1 MNNNTKNSRCQAVQ
15 KILQK
20 TAIKKQSNKKTIAW
34 LESIGESEK
43 AAKIEQCASHLGITY
58 ENGIAK
64 VVQADFCRER
74 ICSVC
79 AWRRQA
85 KFYAQ
90 MVPTIDYLSERK
102 YKFLFLT
109 LTAKNVQTKAELK
122 TLVDNM
128 LNAYHLFQRR
138 REIRRTWKGMCRSV
152 EITHTVEKGFHPHI
166 HCIIAVDENYFKG
179 DYLSQ
184 EFIRNVWQEC
194 LRVNYKPMVN
204 IKRIKDKEKGI
215 KETFKYAFKPS
226 DKAEDMAALYSAF
239 LGVLKGKRLV
249 SFSGVF
255 AKVRKVLKFADF
267 ETVLTDELQGKV
279 RTYELYRFDVTGGIY
294 AYQERLKL

>member
-1 MNNNTKNSRCQAVQ
+1 MNNNTKKSRCQAVQ

-20 TAIKKQSNKKTIAW
+20 TAIKKQSNKKTIVW
-34 LESIGESEK
+34 LESIGEAEK
-43 AAKIEQCASHLGITY
+43 AAKIEQCATHLGITY
-58 ENGIAK
+58 ENGVAK

-109 LTAKNVQTKAELK
+109 LTAKNVETKAELK
-122 TLVDNM
+122 TLVDKM
-128 LNAYHLFQRR
+128 LNAYKLLQNR

-152 EITHTVEKGFHPHI
+152 EITHTAEKGFHPHI
-166 HCIIAVDENYFKG
+166 HCIVAVDENYFKA

-194 LRVNYKPMVN
+194 MRVNYKPLVN

-226 DKAEDMAALYSAF
+226 DKAEDMAALYGAF

-255 AKVRKVLKFADF
+255 AKVRKLLKFADF
-267 ETVLTDELQGKV
+267 EYVLTDELQGKV

-294 AYQERLKL
+294 AYQEQLKL